1 MKDENQITIKTTEED
16 LNKMLKTEISRIDFM
31 ESVIKG
37 MYQKRVT
44 FKDGT
49 VEISLTPSEL
59 SQLITAESNLF
70 DLRRK
75 VNGVLD

>member
-59 SQLITAESNLF
+59 PQLITAESNLF

>member
-16 LNKMLKTEISRIDFM
+16 LNKMLKTEISRIDLM